1 MSKKERIEYL
11 EEAVIRLTEKV
22 DEVTHAYNLLAK
34 AFDVLNGEI
43 KEYIKAQGDAISD
56 EERENAIDELRDSE
70 HLYRFI
76 FGSGTYDAMIELLTK
91 DKSV

>member
-1 MSKKERIEYL
+1 VSKKERIEFL

-43 KEYIKAQGDAISD
+43 KEYIKSQGDIISD
-56 EERENAIDELRDSE
+56 DERDGAIDELRDNE
-70 HLYRFI
+70 YIYRFI
-76 FGSGTYDAMIELLTK
+76 LGCDAYDAMIELLTK

>member
-11 EEAVIRLTEKV
+11 EEAVMRLTEKV
-22 DEVTHAYNLLAK
+22 DEISHAYNLLAK

-43 KEYIKAQGDAISD
+43 KGYLQSKDYVVSE
-56 EERENAIDELRDSE
+56 EERENAIEELNDSE

-76 FGSGTYDAMIELLTK
+76 LGNKTYDAMIELLTK
-91 DKSV
+91 NKSV

>member
-22 DEVTHAYNLLAK
+22 DEVSHAYNLLAK

-43 KEYIKAQGDAISD
+43 KGYLQSKDYVVSE
-56 EERENAIDELRDSE
+56 EERENAIEELRQQ
-70 HLYRFI
+70 FN
-76 FGSGTYDAMIELLTK
+76 AK
-91 DKSV
+91 W